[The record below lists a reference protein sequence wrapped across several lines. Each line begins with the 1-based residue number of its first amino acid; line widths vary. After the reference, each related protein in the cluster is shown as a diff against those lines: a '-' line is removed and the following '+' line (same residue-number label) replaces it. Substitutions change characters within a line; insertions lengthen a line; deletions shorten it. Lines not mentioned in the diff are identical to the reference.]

1 MEDDKRM
8 RGAVADKREEGT
20 VIGSYSRFSP
30 LAATDA
36 AFPSCHRRWLWRW
49 GGSKRKDARKEERE
63 GRMAQAPR
71 ALLHDTGVTSSCA
84 WWRRHRPLFSRSELE
99 KHDTVRKRDRVTLLH
114 ACAAHAIRERWDGMD
129 QSATCSLDK
138 ANPDIYIIFFLTQPP
153 MKSFNQIYFKS
164 MKSCKQCS
172 QSGDVRRQGRARTEC
187 LPNSILI
194 WSGHSGQLRPRLT
207 IFWISVLPIFIV
219 LRSWGAFF

>member
-36 AFPSCHRRWLWRW
+36 AFPSCRRRWLWRR
-49 GGSKRKDARKEERE
+49 GGSKRKDARKEEIE

-71 ALLHDTGVTSSCA
+71 ALPHDTGVTSSCA

-138 ANPDIYIIFFLTQPP
+138 ANPDIYIIFFLTQPLWSP
-153 MKSFNQIYFKS
+153 LTKYILKVWSHAS
-164 MKSCKQCS
+164 SVLRVVTC
-172 QSGDVRRQGRARTEC
+172 GGRAVLGQNAFQTAF
-187 LPNSILI
+187 
-194 WSGHSGQLRPRLT
+194 WSDLDIPGNYVH
-207 IFWISVLPIFIV
+207 
-219 LRSWGAFF
+219 A